1 MTMDMD
7 QWLSAWLQ
15 FLVLVPGAV
24 SCYLPAK
31 NQMKYTPLKTAG
43 ICLVVLV
50 PVSMLGAWLY
60 EPLGVSV
67 NAVFVSCLIPL
78 FFLYRCTVK
87 TDLPRTLA
95 IYLGVCAVQAFPLQF
110 ACAFDAWL
118 HPLSGA
124 GELSREAA
132 LLRLGFACLM
142 PVVAARPSLR
152 HSSWAI
158 DNLDIPKVWY
168 STVALSAV
176 FLIFNMLAVP
186 EAYSTLYAGRM
197 YALFLLFESGALAV
211 LILIYLIFYRGAR
224 IILQHARLQEHTQ
237 LLEMQ
242 VHQYRALQDYMQQ
255 TKRLRHDFRH
265 HLRLLS
271 SLAGKGDL
279 EGIRSHL
286 AEYEIQMTEN
296 VPVNYCAN
304 GSLNA
309 LFAYYCEMAAQ
320 EGIRT
325 DMNVSLPEPFTISE
339 LDLASLFGNL
349 MENAIAGCRTLPEK
363 DRYVCLTTEVRHQNS
378 LYVVVTNSFDGIV
391 RKGQDGYR
399 STKHSGKGTGLASV
413 AAIAEKYH
421 GSADFFNSDKEFFA
435 DVAMKI

>member
-1 MTMDMD
+1 MDMEK
-7 QWLSAWLQ
+7 WLPAWLQ
-15 FLVLVPGAV
+15 LLVLLPVAV

-31 NQMKYTPLKTAG
+31 NQMRHAPLKTAG
-43 ICLVVLV
+43 MCFALLF
-50 PVSMLGAWLY
+50 PCSLLGAWLHGTF
-60 EPLGVSV
+60 EISV
-67 NAVFVSCLIPL
+67 NTVLLLCLIL
-78 FFLYRCTVK
+78 FFFFYRRTLK
-87 TDLPRTLA
+87 TDLPRALA
-95 IYLGVCAVQAFPLQF
+95 VFVGVCAVQTFPLQF
-110 ACAFDAWL
+110 AYAFDARL

-124 GELSREAA
+124 GQISKEAA
-132 LLRLGFACLM
+132 LLQLILACLM
-142 PVVAARPSLR
+142 PIAAASLSLR
-152 HSSWAI
+152 YSAWAV

-168 STVALSAV
+168 LTVALSAV
-176 FLIFNMLAVP
+176 FLIFNVLAVP
-186 EAYSTLYAGRM
+186 HSYSTLYAGRM
-197 YALFLLFESGALAV
+197 YSLFLLFECGALSV
-211 LILIYLIFYRGAR
+211 LILIYLLFYRCAR
-224 IILQHARLQEHTQ
+224 LIMEHARLKEHTQ

-242 VHQYRALQDYMQQ
+242 MHQYRTLQDYMQQ

-286 AEYEIQMTEN
+286 AEYEIRMTEN

-309 LFAYYCEMAAQ
+309 LLAYYHGMAVQ
-320 EGIRT
+320 ESIRT
-325 DMNVSLPEPFTISE
+325 DMNVSLPEPLTISE
-339 LDLASLFGNL
+339 LDLASLLGNL

-363 DRYVCLTTEVRHQNS
+363 DRYVCLTAEVRHQNS

-413 AAIAEKYH
+413 AAIAEKYY
-421 GSADFFNSDKEFFA
+421 GSADFSNSDREFFA